1 MPGVWVPLVGE
12 LNPIY
17 LAAKNPEYKKHKQ
30 YCYKFN
36 KDLNKF
42 FLIKKKNDLIIVTPS
57 TAAFKCYTLGRKS
70 S

>member
-12 LNPIY
+12 LKPIY

-42 FLIKKKNDLIIVTPS
+42 FLIKKKKMISL
-57 TAAFKCYTLGRKS
+57 
-70 S
+70 